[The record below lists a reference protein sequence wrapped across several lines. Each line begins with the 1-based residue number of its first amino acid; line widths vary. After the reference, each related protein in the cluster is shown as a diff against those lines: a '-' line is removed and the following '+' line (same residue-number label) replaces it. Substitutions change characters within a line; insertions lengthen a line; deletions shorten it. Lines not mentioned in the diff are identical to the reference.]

1 MKVCIVAEGCYPYV
15 VGGVSSWINSMIK
28 SFPEIEFVVLSIV
41 ANRSYRGKFVYELP
55 ENVTQVATIA
65 WGKALGEWAFF
76 TANLFALAA
85 MMTSYWAVAG
95 SFLTNIVD
103 KFNFKSEDD
112 VKTRL
117 FVLAC
122 VVIPPFILAYSGL
135 VSFVDAIYL
144 AGTFGGVIMS
154 VLPVLMLRSARK
166 TGDMEPSWQ
175 CGWIASAWVQWSMIV
190 LFCGAA
196 LYAVLGLFGLLPA
209 AW

>member
-1 MKVCIVAEGCYPYV
+1 
-15 VGGVSSWINSMIK
+15 
-28 SFPEIEFVVLSIV
+28 
-41 ANRSYRGKFVYELP
+41 
-55 ENVTQVATIA
+55 
-65 WGKALGEWAFF
+65 
-76 TANLFALAA
+76 

-117 FVLAC
+117 FVLSC

-166 TGDMEPSWQ
+166 TGDIEPSWQ